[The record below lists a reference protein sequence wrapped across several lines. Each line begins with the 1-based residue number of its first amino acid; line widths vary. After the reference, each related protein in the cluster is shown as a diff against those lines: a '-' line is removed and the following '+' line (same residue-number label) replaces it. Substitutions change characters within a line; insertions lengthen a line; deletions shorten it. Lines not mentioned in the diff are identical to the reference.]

1 MKPMSIQ
8 LSEDNIIMEVMQ
20 PKDINSVY
28 EIELLSF
35 SSPWSK
41 ATFLSEIIE
50 NRFAT
55 YIVARLEGQ
64 IIGYGGMW
72 LIIDEAHITTLAVL
86 PAYRKR
92 KLGGKILSALIDL
105 AEQIGALRLTLEVRV
120 SNLPARKLYEK
131 YGFVVRGVRKKYYQD
146 EDAYIMWK
154 DDLL

>member
-154 DDLL
+154 DDLF